1 MSREPSAAAAC
12 RAPSVGSSALTTSD
26 QSGLECVCPEP
37 CRFGA
42 AAVYPQAGCLLGLGS
57 RPSLPPP
64 SGRPG
69 PRPPLV
75 IDLGVNQLFAPS
87 GNEPGKI
94 DQASPPPTVGLTQ
107 GLANP
112 SLLPGV
118 DHGID
123 LPFYPPMGILNLEF
137 DEPFL
142 LFLPLG
148 STWGVD
154 QSPPPGSIWESTNPS
169 VPTHLPAIDLA
180 IDLLLIL
187 GTTWG
192 STTPFFPHPLGSTP
206 NSFDQSTSPTHLI
219 NLHGPSW
226 VVPLRKNIHTQIR
239 TLEKCLTPAMEI
251 TASIFVSHHI
261 TSG

>member
-1 MSREPSAAAAC
+1 VVSREPSAAAAC

-57 RPSLPPP
+57 RPSLPPL

-94 DQASPPPTVGLTQ
+94 DQASPPPTLGLTQ

-123 LPFYPPMGILNLEF
+123 LPFYPPMGISNLEF

-154 QSPPPGSIWESTNPS
+154 QSPPPR
-169 VPTHLPAIDLA
+169 IDLGINQPVSPHTPPCNRLGDRSTSHPGNYLGVDNPFLPPPLGIDPQLLRP
-180 IDLLLIL
+180 IDL
-187 GTTWG
+187 
-192 STTPFFPHPLGSTP
+192 PNPL
-206 NSFDQSTSPTHLI
+206 D
-219 NLHGPSW
+219 
-226 VVPLRKNIHTQIR
+226 
-239 TLEKCLTPAMEI
+239 
-251 TASIFVSHHI
+251 
-261 TSG
+261 